1 MAFEVLDQ
9 NITQLFKND
18 DIFFIP
24 RYQRN
29 YVWRELHWGQLIKDI
44 RYCAEVTPGVILLA
58 VWYLKGNSQVEEW
71 LP

>member
-1 MAFEVLDQ
+1 MDKEDKIMAFEVLDQ

-29 YVWRELHWGQLIKDI
+29 YVWGELHWGQLIKDI
-44 RYCAEVTPGVILLA
+44 
-58 VWYLKGNSQVEEW
+58 
-71 LP
+71 